1 MSLIRGYQ
9 MRQFRLRPPQVSL
22 KDTSDFFD
30 IDPSRTWTWK
40 HNRFPMQRGS
50 SPQLNP
56 CDDSR
61 LPHPPRGGESA
72 CRAWGPRR
80 SAPAWSSRGVAKRS
94 VTPISF
100 SEFTRY
106 GVVVAGVTL
115 VIATHTCCC
124 GTNSLQL
131 APLTGPDG
139 NLSADC
145 G

>member
-1 MSLIRGYQ
+1 
-9 MRQFRLRPPQVSL
+9 MRQFRRRPPQVSL

-100 SEFTRY
+100 SEFTRC

-115 VIATHTCCC
+115 VMATPY
-124 GTNSLQL
+124 LLLRYQL
-131 APLTGPDG
+131 PSASPATGPDG